1 MKKQIILLLTVVVI
15 SLITFTSCEPFIE
28 NKITIKNE
36 ADGTVWVNLKA
47 QIHEVLP
54 GATLTL
60 NDFDRCKYEFETI
73 YSIPVPVN
81 SSTAEGDVAGQMNL
95 IGGTEI
101 YLLYTSAVTGEA
113 TSTKYTL
120 YGSMTSSDEWNREDP
135 FADPEGE

>member
-60 NDFDRCKYEFETI
+60 NDFDRGKYEFETI
-73 YSIPVPVN
+73 YSVPV
-81 SSTAEGDVAGQMNL
+81 SVTTATAEGDVAGTMNL

-101 YLLYTSAVTGEA
+101 YLLFTSAVTVS
-113 TSTKYTL
+113 STTTTYIL
-120 YGSMTSSDEWNREDP
+120 YGSMTSSDDLNREDP

>member
-60 NDFDRCKYEFETI
+60 NDFDRGKYEFETI
-73 YSIPVPVN
+73 YSIPVPVTTA
-81 SSTAEGDVAGQMNL
+81 TAEGDVAGTNEFNWWYRNL
-95 IGGTEI
+95 FTI
-101 YLLYTSAVTGEA
+101 YTSAVTGVINFNKIY
-113 TSTKYTL
+113 SL
-120 YGSMTSSDEWNREDP
+120 WFNDIIR
-135 FADPEGE
+135 

>member
-60 NDFDRCKYEFETI
+60 ND
-73 YSIPVPVN
+73 
-81 SSTAEGDVAGQMNL
+81 
-95 IGGTEI
+95 
-101 YLLYTSAVTGEA
+101 
-113 TSTKYTL
+113 
-120 YGSMTSSDEWNREDP
+120 
-135 FADPEGE
+135 